1 MKKMKWL
8 FIILVSC
15 CFISCLDTVEQLDI
29 KESGAGT
36 LNMNMD
42 MGKAAEMMKGFM
54 APEELAKEKLD
65 RVIDTT
71 ILMKDVVDTS
81 TKITPERKA
90 LLRNGKMHLVM
101 NLANNILKMD
111 MSYPYQSQ
119 AQLTQIYA
127 ALQDGGMNMGSMMQ
141 ALSGGDKDDA
151 SNPAPGGADAGDNN
165 PSQLSNV
172 YDITVTPTQYKRV
185 LNKER
190 YQKMMSNPKIEEAKG
205 MSSMMGEMNYTIA
218 LNLPRPVKKVSNAKA
233 VISNDKKNVMLKSDL
248 FAIFDHPELLELTVD
263 Y

>member
-8 FIILVSC
+8 FIVIVSC

-29 KESGAGT
+29 KENGSGT

-71 ILMKDVVDTS
+71 IMMKDVVDTA

-141 ALSGGDKDDA
+141 ALGGGDNDA
-151 SNPAPGGADAGDNN
+151 GNPTPGGADAGDNN

-172 YDITVTPTQYKRV
+172 YDITVTANQYKRV

-218 LNLPRPVKKVSNAKA
+218 LNLPRAIKKVSNPKA
-233 VISNDKKNVMLKSDL
+233 VVSNDKKNVMLKTDL
-248 FAIFDHPELLELTVD
+248 FSIFDHPELLELTVD

>member
-1 MKKMKWL
+1 MKKMKWI

-54 APEELAKEKLD
+54 APEEIAKEKLD

-90 LLRNGKMHLVM
+90 LLRNGKMHLTM

-141 ALSGGDKDDA
+141 ALSGGDDA
-151 SNPAPGGADAGDNN
+151 GNSAPGGADAGDNN

-190 YQKMMSNPKIEEAKG
+190 YQKMISNPKIEEAKG
-205 MSSMMGEMNYTIA
+205 MSAMMGEMNYTIA

>member
-8 FIILVSC
+8 FIVMVSC

-29 KESGAGT
+29 KENGAGT

-54 APEELAKEKLD
+54 APEDLAKEKLD

-71 ILMKDVVDTS
+71 IMMKDVVDTS
-81 TKITPERKA
+81 TKISPERKA
-90 LLRNGKMHLVM
+90 LLRNGKMHLTM

-127 ALQDGGMNMGSMMQ
+127 ALQDGGINMGSMME
-141 ALSGGDKDDA
+141 ALGGGD
-151 SNPAPGGADAGDNN
+151 NEGGNTTPGGADAAENN

-172 YDITVTPTQYKRV
+172 YDITVTATQYKRI

-190 YQKMMSNPKIEEAKG
+190 YKKMMSNPKIEEAKG

-218 LNLPRPVKKVSNAKA
+218 LNLPRAVKKVSNPKA
-233 VISNDKKNVMLKSDL
+233 VISNDKKNVMLKTDL
-248 FAIFDHPELLELTVD
+248 FSIFDHPELLELTVD

>member
-71 ILMKDVVDTS
+71 IFMKDVVDTS

-90 LLRNGKMHLVM
+90 LLRNGKMHLTM

-141 ALSGGDKDDA
+141 ALSGGDDA
-151 SNPAPGGADAGDNN
+151 GNSAAGGVDSGDNN

-172 YDITVTPTQYKRV
+172 YDITVTPTQYKRI

-205 MSSMMGEMNYTIA
+205 MSAMMGEMNYTIA

>member
-1 MKKMKWL
+1 MKKMKWI

-36 LNMNMD
+36 LIMNMD

-54 APEELAKEKLD
+54 APEEIAKEKLD

-90 LLRNGKMHLVM
+90 LLRNGKMHLTM

-127 ALQDGGMNMGSMMQ
+127 ALQDGGMNMGSIMQ
-141 ALSGGDKDDA
+141 ALSGGDDA
-151 SNPAPGGADAGDNN
+151 GNSAPGGADAGDNN

-190 YQKMMSNPKIEEAKG
+190 YQKMISNPKIEEAKG
-205 MSSMMGEMNYTIA
+205 MSAMMGEMNYTIA

>member
-90 LLRNGKMHLVM
+90 LLRNGKMHLTM

-151 SNPAPGGADAGDNN
+151 ANPAPGGADAGDN

-218 LNLPRPVKKVSNAKA
+218 LNLPRPVKKVSNSKA

>member
-1 MKKMKWL
+1 
-8 FIILVSC
+8 
-15 CFISCLDTVEQLDI
+15 
-29 KESGAGT
+29 
-36 LNMNMD
+36 
-42 MGKAAEMMKGFM
+42 
-54 APEELAKEKLD
+54 
-65 RVIDTT
+65 
-71 ILMKDVVDTS
+71 
-81 TKITPERKA
+81 
-90 LLRNGKMHLVM
+90 M

-151 SNPAPGGADAGDNN
+151 ANPSPGGADAGDNN

-172 YDITVTPTQYKRV
+172 YDITVTANQYKRV

-218 LNLPRPVKKVSNAKA
+218 LNLPRAIKKVSNPKA
-233 VISNDKKNVMLKSDL
+233 DVSNDKKNVMLKTDL
-248 FAIFDHPELLELTVD
+248 FSIFDHPELLELTVD

>member
-8 FIILVSC
+8 FIVIVSC

-29 KESGAGT
+29 KENGAGT

-42 MGKAAEMMKGFM
+42 MRKAAEMMKGFM

-141 ALSGGDKDDA
+141 ALSGADKDDETT
-151 SNPAPGGADAGDNN
+151 PPGGADAGDNT

-172 YDITVTPTQYKRV
+172 YDITVTANQYKRV

-218 LNLPRPVKKVSNAKA
+218 LNLPRAVKKVSNPKA
-233 VISNDKKNVMLKSDL
+233 VISNDKKNVMLKTDL
-248 FAIFDHPELLELTVD
+248 FSIFDHPELLELTVD